1 MSRKKKYIPPLIK
14 GKLEGGRRESRRS
27 SLYKFIKKRNDG
39 IVPCF
44 VCKKHVKEGNATLE
58 HIIPLSK
65 GGSSDIE
72 NLSISHYQCN
82 KARGSDENF
91 SWDKP
96 KEDGALAQLG
106 ERDAGS
112 VEVKGSNPLSST
124 ITLPI
129 S

>member
-1 MSRKKKYIPPLIK
+1 MSRRKKYIPGPIK
-14 GKLEGGRRESRRS
+14 GKLEAGKRESRRS
-27 SLYKFIKKRNDG
+27 TLYKFISKKNNG
-39 IVPCF
+39 MVPCF
-44 VCKKHVKEGNATLE
+44 VCQKHVKEGNATLE

-65 GGSSDIE
+65 GGSNDIE

-91 SWDKP
+91 SWDTP